1 MSEVDRRQLVTLN
14 MVVIGDPVVKVSHE
28 HLDQGRERALGTS
41 AGRTFQAEMQRCCGS
56 IMPHPQNSK
65 KTSVRSEVSQRK
77 SSKRSKA

>member
-14 MVVIGDPVVKVSHE
+14 MVVIGDPMVKVSHE
-28 HLDQGRERALGTS
+28 RLDQGRERALGTS

-65 KTSVRSEVSQRK
+65 TSVRSEVSQRK